1 MEQKDTWYF
10 QIFNWNGKGR
20 CPSIRK
26 RGRIEKLG
34 RLRSEKGQEGP
45 NSTFENC
52 LQFEKGQEGPNSTFE
67 NCLQFVSSSP
77 SLQST
82 RPSHLLGT
90 ISHCQKDQ
98 TLCVAFEKNWRRKR
112 FLACINKFKRKGIA
126 NRIVANSCYGLK
138 VVKIIVQHERS
149 HKNVFVFLNMIFIV
163 TNYCLLLIN
172 PCLICERHSPES
184 HRNWSA
190 WKTRDC

>member
-10 QIFNWNGKGR
+10 QIFNWKGKGH

-26 RGRIEKLG
+26 RGRIERLG

-90 ISHCQKDQ
+90 ISHCQKYQ

-126 NRIVANSCYGLK
+126 NRIVANSCYGLE

-149 HKNVFVFLNMIFIV
+149 HKNVIFF
-163 TNYCLLLIN
+163 
-172 PCLICERHSPES
+172 
-184 HRNWSA
+184 
-190 WKTRDC
+190 